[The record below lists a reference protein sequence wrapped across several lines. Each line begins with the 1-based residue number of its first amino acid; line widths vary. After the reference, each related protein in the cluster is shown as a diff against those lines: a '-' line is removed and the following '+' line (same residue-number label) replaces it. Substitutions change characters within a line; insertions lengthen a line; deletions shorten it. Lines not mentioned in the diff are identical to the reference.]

1 MVRRTVLGLSL
12 AASLLAAAAPAVA
25 LADTGQPSAI
35 EMWSLCVG
43 GSSVTV
49 TTLSAPT
56 NPGPDAQFLAFVRS
70 PNCMSTM
77 TVVRL
82 P

>member
-12 AASLLAAAAPAVA
+12 AASLLAVAAPAVVM
-25 LADTGQPSAI
+25 ADTGQPSAI
-35 EMWSLCVG
+35 EMDSYCVG

-56 NPGPDAQFLAFVRS
+56 NPGPDAQFLTFVHS

-77 TVVRL
+77 TVVRV

>member
-12 AASLLAAAAPAVA
+12 AASLLAAAVPAVA
-25 LADTGQPSAI
+25 FADAAKPSAI
-35 EMWSLCVG
+35 EMVSFCVG
-43 GSSVTV
+43 GSLVVV

-56 NPGPDAQFLAFVRS
+56 NPGPDDQMLAFVRS
-70 PNCMSTM
+70 RNCMSTM
-77 TVVRL
+77 TVVRV